1 MGVINTTLK
10 LAKGLQEGNE
20 TCIKKVAACR
30 STRDIRQKGENTSIN
45 DELSINMC

>member
-20 TCIKKVAACR
+20 TCIKRLVRVVAQG
-30 STRDIRQKGENTSIN
+30 TRQKGENTSIN